1 LLPTCCILV
10 SSVPH
15 IGKNPQYLI
24 VIVWINML
32 FFQHPILVKWVCHR
46 RTPRNKCKKLDNP
59 TGRPEIPSPA
69 SSSSWSAK
77 GGSPALLRGAR

>member
-1 LLPTCCILV
+1 MGLSQEDT
-10 SSVPH
+10 
-15 IGKNPQYLI
+15 PQQ
-24 VIVWINML
+24 M
-32 FFQHPILVKWVCHR
+32 QKMDH
-46 RTPRNKCKKLDNP
+46 P